1 VIMNR
6 SRATIRCDSMRE
18 AISTTFAVVV
28 AR

>member
-1 VIMNR
+1 MNR